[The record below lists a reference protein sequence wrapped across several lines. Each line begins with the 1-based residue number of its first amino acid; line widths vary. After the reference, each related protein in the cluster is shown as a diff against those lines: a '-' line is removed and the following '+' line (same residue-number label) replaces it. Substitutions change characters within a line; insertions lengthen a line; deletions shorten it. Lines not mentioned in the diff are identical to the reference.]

1 VQFVGCA
8 IGKVSVGEVMKSIWP
23 FYTALVVCLL
33 LVTYVPAFSLWLPG
47 LFK

>member
-1 VQFVGCA
+1 
-8 IGKVSVGEVMKSIWP
+8 MKSILP
-23 FYTALVVCLL
+23 FYGALMVTMM